1 MDNYKNLIQKIRECA
16 WRVRLNLTPGYLES
30 VYRNALLVEL
40 RKADLCAEKEKP
52 LVLKYYGE
60 VIGDFRADIVVE
72 NKIIIELKAVSEI
85 HPIHAMQLVNYLKV
99 TGLDIGVLINY
110 GSEEYTFLPK
120 YRTLDLLNLNR

>member
-30 VYRNALLVEL
+30 VYQNALLVEL
-40 RKADLCAEKEKP
+40 SNANLFAEKEKP
-52 LVLKYYGE
+52 LVLKYYGK

-85 HPIHAMQLVNYLKV
+85 HPIHSMQLVNYLKV

-120 YRTLDLLNLNR
+120 YRTLDLLNIYR